1 MMSLPTRF
9 YTAGI
14 QDFADIRER
23 NLIYVDKTDL
33 IYRLTHE
40 SKFVFLS
47 RPRRFG
53 KTLLCTT
60 LKYYFEGR
68 KELFEG
74 LAMEKLE
81 TEWKKYPV
89 LHFDLSFC
97 KNQYDIQGII
107 DELNIQISRYEKLYG
122 RNEAETT
129 PGKRFAGV
137 MERACEQTG
146 LKCAVILDEYDAPLL
161 DSLNDSQ
168 KLAEIRRVMQEFYQP
183 LKSCEA
189 YEHFVFIT
197 GITKFS
203 QLSIFSTLNNITNIT
218 MLPQYSAICG
228 ITVDEALDIFKPD
241 IQELANTYSCSY
253 DEMVDKL
260 KIKYDGYNFCENSKD
275 IFNPFS
281 LTMAIKN
288 RKIDSYWFGSGTP
301 TYLFEQMKRFGTN
314 ILSLEK
320 NMASASDFD
329 APTENMT
336 TALPLLYQSGYLTIK
351 EYDFDTNQYLLDF
364 PNAEVRVGFMRNLL
378 PAIVEDA
385 NVMLANNTVANIYTS
400 LKKNDIN
407 SMMQYLKSY
416 IASIPYLE
424 HGRSELGNLTTFEAF
439 YETIMYVIFSM
450 MSNYVYTQVKSANGR
465 SDIVMFVG
473 DTAYVFELK
482 INGTAREA
490 LDQINSNGYM
500 VPYEAGNRKVVKV
513 GVAFSKDEKNITDW
527 IVEQKNN

>member
-1 MMSLPTRF
+1 MAVEIPTRLF
-9 YTAGI
+9 TAGI
-14 QDFADIRER
+14 QEFADIRER
-23 NLIYVDKTDL
+23 GLIYVDKTDL
-33 IYRLTHE
+33 VYKLTQE

-60 LKYYFEGR
+60 LESYFQGR

-74 LAMEKLE
+74 LAIEKLE

-89 LHFDLSFC
+89 LYFDLSQC
-97 KNQYDIQGII
+97 KNKADIQGVIRELDWQLKQYEGFYGH
-107 DELNIQISRYEKLYG
+107 DEGCVS
-122 RNEAETT
+122 
-129 PGKRFAGV
+129 PGERFKSLLVNAY
-137 MERACEQTG
+137 EQTG
-146 LKCAVILDEYDAPLL
+146 SKCVVILDEYDAPLL
-161 DSLNDSQ
+161 DFLNQ
-168 KLAEIRRVMQEFYQP
+168 PEKLADVRRIMQEFYQP
-183 LKSCEA
+183 LKACER

-228 ITVDEALDIFKPD
+228 ITVDEALDVFKPD
-241 IQELANTYSCSY
+241 IQVLADTYKCSY
-253 DEMVDKL
+253 NEMVDKL
-260 KIKYDGYNFCENSKD
+260 KAKYDGYNFCENSED
-275 IFNPFS
+275 VFNPFS
-281 LTMAIKN
+281 LTMALKN
-288 RKIDSYWFGSGTP
+288 RKVDSYWFGSGTP

-329 APTENMT
+329 VPTENMN

-351 EYDFDTNQYLLDF
+351 GYDFDTNQYLLDF
-364 PNAEVRVGFMRNLL
+364 PNAEVRVGFMQNLL
-378 PAIVEDA
+378 PVIVEDA
-385 NVMLANNTVANIYTS
+385 NVMLANNTIADIYKS

-407 SMMQYLKSY
+407 GMMQYLKSY

-500 VPYEAGNRKVVKV
+500 VPYEAGNRKIVKV
-513 GVAFSKDEKNITDW
+513 GVAFSKEEKNITEW
-527 IVEQKNN
+527 IVE

>member
-60 LKYYFEGR
+60 LKCYFEGR

-81 TEWKKYPV
+81 TEWTKYPV

-129 PGKRFAGV
+129 PGKRFAGI
-137 MERACEQTG
+137 MERACEQTE

-183 LKSCEA
+183 LKACER

-203 QLSIFSTLNNITNIT
+203 QLSIFSTINNITNIS

-228 ITVDEALDIFKPD
+228 ITVNEALDVFKPD
-241 IQELANTYSCSY
+241 IQELANAYSCSY

-260 KIKYDGYNFCENSKD
+260 KAKYDGYNFSRKSPD

-281 LTMAIKN
+281 LTMALKN
-288 RKIDSYWFGSGTP
+288 RELDSYWFGSGTP

-320 NMASASDFD
+320 ITASASDFD
-329 APTENMT
+329 VPTENMH

-351 EYDFDTNQYLLDF
+351 RYDMRLDRYELDF
-364 PNAEVRVGFMRNLL
+364 PNAEVRVGFMENLL
-378 PAIVEDA
+378 PHITGDNIA
-385 NVMLANNTVANIYTS
+385 LARNTVTDLYDS
-400 LKKNDIN
+400 LYRNDIE
-407 SMMQYLKSY
+407 SAMQYLKAY
-416 IASIPYLE
+416 FASIPYLE

-450 MSNYVYTQVKSANGR
+450 VSKYVYTQVKSANGR
-465 SDIVMFVG
+465 SDIVMFVD

>member
-1 MMSLPTRF
+1 MQPMRKF
-9 YTAGI
+9 TAGV
-14 QDFADIRER
+14 QLFDDIRER
-23 NLIYVDKTDL
+23 GLIYVDKTDL
-33 IYRLTHE
+33 IYQLTQE

-53 KTLLCTT
+53 KTLLCST
-60 LKYYFEGR
+60 LKCYFEGR

-89 LHFDLSFC
+89 LHFNLSLC
-97 KNQYDIQGII
+97 KNKWNIDGII
-107 DELNIQISRYEKLYG
+107 EELDSQISRYEKIYG
-122 RNEAETT
+122 VSKSGST
-129 PGKRFAGV
+129 PGIRFKNL
-137 MERACEQTG
+137 MEVAYEQTG
-146 LKCAVILDEYDAPLL
+146 LKCVVILDEYDAPLL
-161 DSLNDSQ
+161 DVLNQ
-168 KLAEIRRVMQEFYQP
+168 PEKLAEVRKIMQEFYQP
-183 LKSCEA
+183 LKACEE

-203 QLSIFSTLNNITNIT
+203 QLSIFSTLNNLTNIT

-228 ITVDEALDIFKPD
+228 ITVEEALEVFKPD
-241 IQELANTYSCSY
+241 IQVLADTYKCSY

-260 KIKYDGYNFCENSKD
+260 KAKYDGYNFCENSED

-281 LTMAIKN
+281 LTMALKN
-288 RKIDSYWFGSGTP
+288 RKVDSYWFGSGTP

-329 APTENMT
+329 APTENMS

-351 EYDFDTNQYLLDF
+351 DYDFDTNQYLLDF
-364 PNAEVRVGFMRNLL
+364 PNAEVRVGFMQKLL

-385 NVMLANNTVANIYTS
+385 IVMLANNTVANIYTS

-407 SMMQYLKSY
+407 NMMQYLKSY

-424 HGRSELGNLTTFEAF
+424 HGRHELGNLTTFEAF

-450 MSNYVYTQVKSANGR
+450 MSKYVFTQAKSANGR

-513 GVAFSKDEKNITDW
+513 GVAFSKEEKNITDW
-527 IVEQKNN
+527 IVE

>member
-1 MMSLPTRF
+1 MQPMRKF
-9 YTAGI
+9 TAGV
-14 QDFADIRER
+14 QLFDDIRER
-23 NLIYVDKTDL
+23 GLIYVDKTDL
-33 IYRLTHE
+33 VYQLTQE

-53 KTLLCTT
+53 KTLLCST
-60 LKYYFEGR
+60 LKCYFEGR
-68 KELFEG
+68 KELFTG

-89 LHFDLSFC
+89 FHFNLSLC
-97 KNQYDIQGII
+97 KNQYDTKGII
-107 DELNIQISRYEKLYG
+107 EELELQIANYEDLYG
-122 RNEAETT
+122 RNNAETT
-129 PGKRFAGV
+129 PGKRFAGL
-137 MERACEQTG
+137 MKRAFEQTG
-146 LKCAVILDEYDAPLL
+146 LKCVVILDEYDAPLL
-161 DSLNDSQ
+161 DVLNQ
-168 KLAEIRRVMQEFYQP
+168 PEKLAEVRQIMQEFYQP
-183 LKSCEA
+183 LKACEEF
-189 YEHFVFIT
+189 EHFVFIT

-228 ITVDEALDIFKPD
+228 ITVDEALDVFKPD
-241 IQELANTYSCSY
+241 IQVLAERYKCSY
-253 DEMVDKL
+253 NEMVDKL
-260 KIKYDGYNFCENSKD
+260 KAKYDGYNFSMD
-275 IFNPFS
+275 SPDVFNPFS
-281 LTMAIKN
+281 LTMALKN
-288 RKIDSYWFGSGTP
+288 KMVDSYWFGSGTP

-314 ILSLEK
+314 ILTLEK
-320 NMASASDFD
+320 NMALASDFD

-351 EYDFDTNQYLLDF
+351 DYDFDTNQYLLDF
-364 PNAEVRVGFMRNLL
+364 PNAEVRVGFMQNLL
-378 PAIVEDA
+378 PVIVEDA
-385 NVMLANNTVANIYTS
+385 NVMLANNTIADIYKS

-407 SMMQYLKSY
+407 GMMQYLKSY

-424 HGRSELGNLTTFEAF
+424 HGRHELGNLTTFEAF

-465 SDIVMFVG
+465 SDVVMFVG

-500 VPYEAGNRKVVKV
+500 VPYEVGNRKVVKV
-513 GVAFSKDEKNITDW
+513 GVAFSKEEKNITEW
-527 IVEQKNN
+527 IVE

>member
-1 MMSLPTRF
+1 MATEIPTRL

-14 QDFADIRER
+14 QEFADIRER
-23 NLIYVDKTDL
+23 NLIYVDKTDI
-33 IYRLTHE
+33 IYRLAHE

-60 LKYYFEGR
+60 LKCYFEGR
-68 KELFEG
+68 KELFDG

-81 TEWKKYPV
+81 TEWTKYPV
-89 LHFDLSFC
+89 LHFDLSQC
-97 KNQYDIQGII
+97 KNKEDIHGIMR
-107 DELNIQISRYEKLYG
+107 ELDWQLKQYEKKYG
-122 RNEAETT
+122 RDENCVS
-129 PGKRFAGV
+129 PGERFKSLIV
-137 MERACEQTG
+137 NACEQTG
-146 LKCAVILDEYDAPLL
+146 QKSVVILDEYDAPLL
-161 DSLNDSQ
+161 DSLNDSE
-168 KLAEIRRVMQEFYQP
+168 KLTEIRRVMQEFYQP
-183 LKSCEA
+183 LKACER
-189 YEHFVFIT
+189 YEHFVFVT

-203 QLSIFSTLNNITNIT
+203 QLSIFSTINNITNIS

-228 ITVDEALDIFKPD
+228 ITVNEALDVFKPD

-260 KIKYDGYNFCENSKD
+260 KAKYDGYNFCENSED

-281 LTMAIKN
+281 LTMALKN

-351 EYDFDTNQYLLDF
+351 DYDLDTNQYLLDF

-465 SDIVMFVG
+465 SDIVMLVG

-527 IVEQKNN
+527 IVE

>member
-1 MMSLPTRF
+1 MQPIRKF
-9 YTAGI
+9 TAGV
-14 QDFADIRER
+14 QLFDDIRER
-23 NLIYVDKTDL
+23 GLIYVDKTDL
-33 IYRLTHE
+33 VYQLTQE

-53 KTLLCTT
+53 KTLLCST
-60 LKYYFEGR
+60 LKCYFEGR
-68 KELFEG
+68 KELFTG

-89 LHFDLSFC
+89 FHFNLSLC
-97 KNQYDIQGII
+97 KNQYDTKGII
-107 DELNIQISRYEKLYG
+107 EELELQIANYEDLYG
-122 RNEAETT
+122 RNNAETT
-129 PGKRFAGV
+129 PGKRFAGL
-137 MERACEQTG
+137 MKRAFEQTG
-146 LKCAVILDEYDAPLL
+146 LKCVVILDEYDAPLL
-161 DSLNDSQ
+161 DVLNQ
-168 KLAEIRRVMQEFYQP
+168 PEKLAEVRQIMQEFYQP
-183 LKSCEA
+183 LKACEEF
-189 YEHFVFIT
+189 EHFVFIT

-228 ITVDEALDIFKPD
+228 ITVDEALDVFKPD
-241 IQELANTYSCSY
+241 IQVLAERYKCSY
-253 DEMVDKL
+253 NEMVDKL
-260 KIKYDGYNFCENSKD
+260 KAKYDGYNFSMD
-275 IFNPFS
+275 SPDVFNPFS
-281 LTMAIKN
+281 LTMALKN
-288 RKIDSYWFGSGTP
+288 KMVDSYWFGSGTP

-314 ILSLEK
+314 ILTLEK
-320 NMASASDFD
+320 NMALASDFD

-351 EYDFDTNQYLLDF
+351 DYDFDTNQYLLNF
-364 PNAEVRVGFMRNLL
+364 PNAEVRVGFMQNLL
-378 PAIVEDA
+378 PVIVEDA
-385 NVMLANNTVANIYTS
+385 NVMLANNTIADIYKS

-407 SMMQYLKSY
+407 GMMQYLKSY

-424 HGRSELGNLTTFEAF
+424 HGRHELGNLTTLEAF

-465 SDIVMFVG
+465 SDVVMFVG

-513 GVAFSKDEKNITDW
+513 GVAFSKEEKNITEW
-527 IVEQKNN
+527 IVE

>member
-1 MMSLPTRF
+1 MQPIRKF
-9 YTAGI
+9 TAGV
-14 QDFADIRER
+14 QLFDNIRER
-23 NLIYVDKTDL
+23 GMIYVDKTDL
-33 IYRLTHE
+33 VYRMTQE
-40 SKFVFLS
+40 SQYVFLS

-53 KTLLCTT
+53 KTLLCST
-60 LKYYFEGR
+60 LKCYFEGR
-68 KELFEG
+68 KELFIG

-89 LHFDLSFC
+89 FHFNLSLC
-97 KNQYDIQGII
+97 KNQYNLQGMRQ
-107 DELNIQISRYEKLYG
+107 LRPYEEKYG
-122 RNEAETT
+122 RDLNDET
-129 PGKRFAGV
+129 PGSRFASL
-137 MERACEQTG
+137 MERAYRQTG
-146 LKCAVILDEYDAPLL
+146 LKCVVILDEYDAPLL
-161 DSLNDSQ
+161 DVLNQ
-168 KLAEIRRVMQEFYQP
+168 PEKLAEVRQIMQEFYQP
-183 LKSCEA
+183 LKACEEF
-189 YEHFVFIT
+189 EHFVFIT

-228 ITVDEALDIFKPD
+228 ITVDEALDVFKPD
-241 IQELANTYSCSY
+241 IQVLAERYKCSY
-253 DEMVDKL
+253 NEMVDKL
-260 KIKYDGYNFCENSKD
+260 KAKYDGYNFSMD
-275 IFNPFS
+275 SPDVFNPFS
-281 LTMAIKN
+281 LTMALKN
-288 RKIDSYWFGSGTP
+288 KMVDSYWFGSGTP

-320 NMASASDFD
+320 NMALASDFD

-351 EYDFDTNQYLLDF
+351 DYDFDTNQYLLGF
-364 PNAEVRVGFMRNLL
+364 PNAEVRVGFMQNLL
-378 PAIVEDA
+378 PVIVEDA
-385 NVMLANNTVANIYTS
+385 NVMLANNTIADIYKS

-407 SMMQYLKSY
+407 GMMQYLKSY

-424 HGRSELGNLTTFEAF
+424 HGRHELGNLTTFEAF

-465 SDIVMFVG
+465 SDVVMFVG

-513 GVAFSKDEKNITDW
+513 GVAFSKEEKNITEW
-527 IVEQKNN
+527 IVE